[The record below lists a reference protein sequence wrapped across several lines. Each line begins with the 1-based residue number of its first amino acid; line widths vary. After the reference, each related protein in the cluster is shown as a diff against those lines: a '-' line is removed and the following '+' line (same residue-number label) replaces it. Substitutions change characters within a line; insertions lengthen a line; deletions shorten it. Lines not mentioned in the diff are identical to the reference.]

1 MKNREKENEKGGT
14 KEIIIIHYLIRL
26 KTKYDLISL
35 RSLLMPVC
43 YIHKKCYYISLSEL
57 FKYRARSLINRESP
71 KKMTDPLKTPPW

>member
-35 RSLLMPVC
+35 RS
-43 YIHKKCYYISLSEL
+43 
-57 FKYRARSLINRESP
+57 
-71 KKMTDPLKTPPW
+71 